1 MPAPADQIV
10 PERIDVSAHR
20 DSPTPTRIESI
31 DLFRGLN
38 VLVMIFVDNLG
49 LVKGLPWWTY
59 HMPENANGMTYVDM
73 VFPAFLFLMG
83 MSIPLSTRAQ
93 FAKGQSQLQIWWH
106 VGARSL
112 SLVALGLFVANAPL
126 VDARSTGMSPGLWAT
141 LGFVAIALGWLRLPV
156 SDRHKR
162 VLRGLRFAGFAL
174 LVVLTAIF
182 RRATTDGHI
191 AWLDFSDWEILG
203 LLGWAYLLVSAIYL
217 VCRKQ
222 STAKKR
228 FAALA
233 LAFVVLVAINVLSTA
248 GRSSWLQPWQPYLQP
263 FEAGLSSMTVA
274 GVLASLLIVENDI
287 AVSLRKKA
295 QSTLGIAASL
305 FAAGWLL
312 RPLGMSKIRDT
323 PSWCL
328 YCISANFVIALLLYW
343 LADVKQWG
351 GAKFARIVGANPLLA
366 YFLPYTAYLIPKL
379 GWLTADGTT
388 GWTGVAWSAGF
399 TSLILVA
406 VLFLNRWKIQLR
418 I

>member
-10 PERIDVSAHR
+10 PEKIDVSAHR

-93 FAKGQSQLQIWWH
+93 IARGQSQAQIWWH
-106 VGARSL
+106 VLARSL

-126 VDARSTGMSPGLWAT
+126 VDARRTGMSTGLWTT
-141 LGFVAIALGWLRLPV
+141 LGFVAIGLGWMRFPA
-156 SDRHKR
+156 SDRHKPI
-162 VLRGLRFAGFAL
+162 LRGLRFVGFAL
-174 LVVLTAIF
+174 LVVLAAIF
-182 RRATTDGHI
+182 RRETADGHI

-203 LLGWAYLLVSAIYL
+203 LLGWAYLLVSAIYF

-222 STAKKR
+222 STAKRR
-228 FAALA
+228 FTA
-233 LAFVVLVAINVLSTA
+233 LAFAFAVSVAINALSTA
-248 GRSSWLQPWQPYLQP
+248 GRSGWLQPWQPYLQP
-263 FEAGLSSMTVA
+263 FEAGLSSMTLA
-274 GVLASLLIVENDI
+274 GVLASLLIVEHDI
-287 AVSLRKKA
+287 AVSFRKKA
-295 QSTLGIAASL
+295 QWSLGIAATL
-305 FAAGWLL
+305 LAAGWLL
-312 RPLGMSKIRDT
+312 RPLGISKIRDT
-323 PSWCL
+323 PTWCL

-343 LADVKQWG
+343 VADVKHLG
-351 GAKFARIVGANPLLA
+351 RVKFARIVGANPLLA

-379 GWLTADGTT
+379 GWLTADGTA
-388 GWTGVAWSAGF
+388 GWAGAAWSAGF